1 VGDTVEAV
9 TEASEAAG
17 YLARARLYRAAT
29 FEELAEAHWELDQ
42 AKSAGAPPDVIN
54 ALAQIQDEALDSFQA
69 RYGNL
74 VHSYWASR
82 APGGA
87 AVTVMYLRLAGPL
100 VRHRSRAQF
109 HLFSKNLRVSD
120 GLEQE
125 LFRAERLAAMCE
137 EVLRGPTQRIALTM
151 VLNGVSRALAAIDR
165 PPALGPA
172 DEDGAADE
180 DRAEARRRSRAEAD
194 NRLGLVEA
202 GIRHDLDRAEQF
214 YRDGSVQS
222 AQYFYFRGMLRGAAL
237 IGALAFVV
245 AALLPYVVRT
255 WDSVHIHGDVAA
267 AAWAAATAGALGA
280 CVSVM
285 WRMTA
290 GTFRDDAVFGADNL
304 ARRGSFR
311 PFLGAMFGLVIYLA
325 LKAGILSKTLL
336 PENQNWYFYVFLA
349 FLGGFSERLVPDFLG
364 ETEKSIT
371 HGKNDS
377 EGDQK
382 PK

>member
-1 VGDTVEAV
+1 MVETV
-9 TEASEAAG
+9 TGASEASSYRAG
-17 YLARARLYRAAT
+17 LYRAAT
-29 FEELAEAHWELDQ
+29 FEEVAEARRALDK
-42 AKSAGAPPDVIN
+42 AEFLVAPPDQIN
-54 ALAQIQDEALDSFQA
+54 ALAQIHDETLASFERQNG
-69 RYGNL
+69 RII
-74 VHSYWASR
+74 HSYWTTR

-87 AVTVMYLRLAGPL
+87 AVTVQHYRAAGPL
-100 VRHRSRAQF
+100 PRYRSRAQF

-120 GLEQE
+120 GIEQQ

-151 VLNGVSRALAAIDR
+151 VLNSVSRALAAIDR
-165 PPALGPA
+165 PTAVGPA
-172 DEDGAADE
+172 DEDGAE
-180 DRAEARRRSRAEAD
+180 VRRRRAEAD
-194 NRLGLVEA
+194 DRLEFVEV
-202 GIRHDLDRAEQF
+202 GFRHDLDLAEQF

-222 AQYFYFRGMLRGAAL
+222 AQYFYFRGMLFGAAL
-237 IGALAFVV
+237 IGVVSFGV

-255 WDSVHIHGDVAA
+255 WDTVHIHGDVAA
-267 AAWAAATAGALGA
+267 AGWAAATAGALGA

-377 EGDQK
+377 DGDSK